1 MKKKNRVS
9 SITCIYGISAVLV
22 LILIL
27 YLGVL
32 EKPDLFKARKDYNY
46 REVMGYQ
53 IEERSNE
60 EAPVGVEKVY
70 SWTLDEVKKEDN
82 CLAFYVVHQYVD
94 VYFDDELLYHLGQ
107 GERTSMIKTT
117 GSNWVIIP
125 LFQEDQ
131 GKNIRVV
138 VKPVYKNF
146 IDWKID
152 FFIGTRLSI
161 FLDRLKK
168 DLPQLVLGI
177 LAVLVGVVFCCLA
190 VYHFIWKKYDDR
202 LAVLGIAAI
211 FVGIWRLTDTRF
223 SPMVFSS
230 KPTFLLYLSFIMLM
244 IGIVPLVKSVQFR
257 FDEENQKPFHVLCV
271 LAAVSCMIQTL
282 LQLFGVMDLRRML
295 IVTHILIVLF
305 AIILIGSIV
314 REVFHTSKEGKC
326 KLRIFL
332 ICGVGAFADVIAY
345 YIKGNSSG
353 LLFTLAAFLL
363 YVVLN
368 GIITLEGY
376 KKQEKRL
383 EEQEKELAKQEKE
396 LAEQEKELAESR
408 ISIMMSQIQPH
419 FLYNS
424 LNIIYHLCGKNP
436 QKAQQAINDFS
447 EYLRGNLD
455 SLKRKTLVSFET
467 ELRHT
472 EVYLS
477 LEKMRFEEELCVVY
491 NIQTKDFMIPSL
503 AMQPLVEN
511 AVKYGVG
518 QSERGGT
525 VTIATKEYDEFYEIS
540 VEDDG
545 VGYDTE
551 QEVSDNRSHIG
562 IENVR
567 KRLWT
572 MCQATL
578 TIDSIIGKGTKAV
591 IKLPKGEETGNYSSR

>member
-1 MKKKNRVS
+1 
-9 SITCIYGISAVLV
+9 
-22 LILIL
+22 
-27 YLGVL
+27 
-32 EKPDLFKARKDYNY
+32 
-46 REVMGYQ
+46 
-53 IEERSNE
+53 
-60 EAPVGVEKVY
+60 
-70 SWTLDEVKKEDN
+70 
-82 CLAFYVVHQYVD
+82 
-94 VYFDDELLYHLGQ
+94 
-107 GERTSMIKTT
+107 
-117 GSNWVIIP
+117 
-125 LFQEDQ
+125 
-131 GKNIRVV
+131 
-138 VKPVYKNF
+138 
-146 IDWKID
+146 
-152 FFIGTRLSI
+152 
-161 FLDRLKK
+161 
-168 DLPQLVLGI
+168 
-177 LAVLVGVVFCCLA
+177 
-190 VYHFIWKKYDDR
+190 
-202 LAVLGIAAI
+202 
-211 FVGIWRLTDTRF
+211 
-223 SPMVFSS
+223 
-230 KPTFLLYLSFIMLM
+230 
-244 IGIVPLVKSVQFR
+244 
-257 FDEENQKPFHVLCV
+257 
-271 LAAVSCMIQTL
+271 
-282 LQLFGVMDLRRML
+282 ML

-314 REVFHTSKEGKC
+314 REVFHTSKEGKR
-326 KLRIFL
+326 KLRMFL

-353 LLFTLAAFLL
+353 LLFTLSAFLL

-383 EEQEKELAKQEKE
+383 EEQEKELAK
-396 LAEQEKELAESR
+396 QEKELAESR

-591 IKLPKGEETGNYSSR
+591 IKLPKGEENGNYSSR

>member
-1 MKKKNRVS
+1 MKEKNRVS
-9 SITCIYGISAVLV
+9 GITVIYGMSAV

-27 YLGVL
+27 MLYLGIL
-32 EKPDLFKARKDYNY
+32 EKPDLCKVRKESDFRTITDYH
-46 REVMGYQ
+46 
-53 IEERSNE
+53 IEEQRNV

-70 SWTLDEVKKEDN
+70 SWTIDEVKPEDN

-94 VYFDDELLYHLGQ
+94 VYFDNELLYHLGPKDNT
-107 GERTSMIKTT
+107 RMIKTT

-125 LFQEDQ
+125 LYQEDV
-131 GKNIRVV
+131 GKNIRVI

-152 FFIGTRLSI
+152 FLIGTRLSI

-177 LAVLVGVVFCCLA
+177 LAVLIGVVFCCLA

-223 SPMVFSS
+223 SPMIFSS
-230 KPTFLLYLSFIMLM
+230 KPTFLLYLSFVMLM

-257 FDEENQKPFHVLCV
+257 FDEKSQKPFNILCV
-271 LAAVSCMIQTL
+271 LAAVSCIIQTL

-305 AIILIGSIV
+305 AIILIVCIV
-314 REVFHTSKEGKC
+314 REVFHTSKEGKR

-332 ICGVGAFADVIAY
+332 ICGLGAVADVIAY

-376 KKQEKRL
+376 MEQERRL
-383 EEQEKELAKQEKE
+383 EEQEKELAKQERE

-424 LNIIYHLCGKNP
+424 LNTIYHLCGKNP
-436 QKAQQAINDFS
+436 QQAQQAISNFS

-455 SLKRKTLVSFET
+455 SLKRKTMVPFET

-491 NIQTKDFMIPSL
+491 DIQTKDFMIPSL

-518 QSERGGT
+518 QAKEGGT
-525 VTIATKEYDEFYEIS
+525 VTITTKEYDDFYEIS

-545 VGYDTE
+545 VGYDTK
-551 QEVSDNRSHIG
+551 QEVSDERSHIG

-591 IKLPKGEETGNYSSR
+591 IKLPKGA